1 MNILMDKVKDTFEKI
16 KYKHPW
22 DKYYKKNQRDIKVP
36 NMSCYEY
43 IREQNKNNM
52 DSYAINYFNNKM
64 TYRYFFGEINLCA
77 KALRSQGIRPGDVV
91 TVMMANTPEA
101 VIAFYAI
108 NKIGAIANMVHPL
121 SAEEEIKLSLNA
133 TKSVMLIAINVS
145 CKKVMNVIEDTSVYK
160 TVIVSPGDSMPT
172 LLKFGYYITQGRK
185 VEVPKKS
192 EDFMFW
198 NDFMMKGK
206 HFTQKVLVKTTKDQ
220 PAAILHSGGTT
231 GTPKNIV
238 LTNGNINALAVQGGI
253 IFPKVG
259 VGDTMLTILPLF
271 HCFGLCVCV
280 HCVLSLE
287 ATTILVPQFDAKRF
301 DKLFK
306 QYKPTIIAG
315 VPTLYEA
322 LLTNKHMEDMD
333 LSYIKYLICGGD
345 SLTEAKHNE
354 LDKFFRDHGCDAG
367 MTPGYGMTE
376 TCGPTV
382 AGILGT
388 ATPGAIGIPLPGND
402 MKIVS
407 IETREEV
414 PPREVGEIMIS
425 GPVVMPGYLDNEK
438 ETNDMLEM
446 DEKGKVWVKTGDL
459 GYVTE
464 DGLLYYVQRLKR
476 MLIVSGYNVYPSHIE
491 EILMQHPDIL
501 NCGVIG
507 IPHPYKVQVP
517 KAFIV
522 VKNGV
527 KVDNDFRKKIKE
539 YCEKNLA
546 FYMIPKEFVF
556 KESLPKTMIGKV
568 NYRELEKEEKNKSA
582 NS

>member
-1 MNILMDKVKDTFEKI
+1 MNILMDKVKEVFSKDSHKR
-16 KYKHPW
+16 PW
-22 DKYYKKNQRDIKVP
+22 EKYYKRNERNIKVP
-36 NMSCYEY
+36 NMSVYEY
-43 IREQNKNNM
+43 LRECNKDNM
-52 DSYAINYFNNKM
+52 DAIAINYFNKTM
-64 TYRYFFGEINLCA
+64 TFRYFFGEVNLCA

-91 TVMMANTPEA
+91 TVLMANTPEA

-121 SAEEEIKLSLNA
+121 SAEEEIKHSLVS

-145 CKKVMNVIEDTSVYK
+145 CKKVMNIIEETDVYK
-160 TVIVSPGDSMPT
+160 TVVVSPGDSMPT

-185 VEVPKKS
+185 IEVPKKS

-206 HFTQKVLVKTTKDQ
+206 NYTQKVLVKTTKEQ

-238 LTNGNINALAVQGGI
+238 LTNGNFNALSCQARI
-253 IFPKVG
+253 IFPLVKS
-259 VGDTMLTILPLF
+259 GDSMLTILPLF

-280 HCVLSLE
+280 HSVMCLNGGVVL
-287 ATTILVPQFDAKRF
+287 IPQFDAKKF
-301 DKLFK
+301 DTLLSK
-306 QYKPTIIAG
+306 YKPTLIAG
-315 VPTLYEA
+315 VPTLFEA
-322 LLTNKHMEDMD
+322 MMNNKKVQDMN
-333 LSYIKYLICGGD
+333 LSYIKYLIVGGD
-345 SLTEAKHNE
+345 CLTEAKNNE
-354 LDKFFRDHGCDAG
+354 MNKFIREHGVQNDVVQ
-367 MTPGYGMTE
+367 GYGMTE
-376 TCGPTV
+376 TTGPTV
-382 AGILGT
+382 AGILGSGK
-388 ATPGAIGIPLPGND
+388 PGAIGIPLPGND

-407 IETREEV
+407 VETKEEV
-414 PPREVGEIMIS
+414 PYGEVGEICIS

-438 ETNDMLEM
+438 ETNEMLEL
-446 DEKGKVWVKTGDL
+446 DEKGKVWVHTGDL

-464 DGLLYYVQRLKR
+464 EGILYYVQRLKR
-476 MLIVSGYNVYPSHIE
+476 MLIVSGYNVYPSHVE
-491 EILMQHPDIL
+491 NVLMEHPAIL

-522 VKNGV
+522 LNSGYKA
-527 KVDNDFRKKIKE
+527 DNDLKKDIKE

-556 KESLPKTMIGKV
+556 RESLPKTMIGKV
-568 NYRELEKEEKNKSA
+568 NYRELEKEENNK
-582 NS
+582 

>member
-1 MNILMDKVKDTFEKI
+1 MENIIDKVKKTFDKMT
-16 KYKHPW
+16 YKHPW
-22 DKYYKKNQRDIKVP
+22 DKFYKKSDRVIKVP
-36 NMSCYEY
+36 NMSVYEY
-43 IREQNKNNM
+43 MREQNKNNM
-52 DSYAINYFNNKM
+52 DSIAINYFNNKM

-91 TVMMANTPEA
+91 TVLMANTPEA
-101 VIAFYAI
+101 VISFYAI

-121 SAEEEIKLSLNA
+121 SAEEEIKLSLNT

-145 CKKVMNVIEDTSVYK
+145 CKKVMNIIDDTSVYK

-172 LLKFGYYITQGRK
+172 LLKFGYFITQGRK

-206 HFTQKVLVKTTKDQ
+206 NFTQKVLVKTTKDQ
-220 PAAILHSGGTT
+220 PAVILHSGGTT

-238 LTNGNINALAVQGGI
+238 LTNGNMNALAIQGGI

-259 VGDTMLTILPLF
+259 VDDTMLTILPLF

-280 HCVLSLE
+280 HCVLSLG
-287 ATTILVPQFDAKRF
+287 ATTILIPQFDAKRF

-306 QYKPTIIAG
+306 QYKPTLVAG

-322 LLTNKHMEDMD
+322 LLTNKYMEGMD
-333 LSYIKYLICGGD
+333 LSFIKYLICGGD

-354 LDKFFRDHGCDAG
+354 LDKFFRNHGCDAG

-382 AGILGT
+382 AGVLG
-388 ATPGAIGIPLPGND
+388 ASIPGAIGIPLPGND

-414 PPREVGEIMIS
+414 PAREVGEIMIS

-438 ETNDMLEM
+438 ETNEMLEK

-491 EILMQHPDIL
+491 EVLMRHPDIL

-556 KESLPKTMIGKV
+556 RESLPKTMIGKV
-568 NYRELEKEEKNKSA
+568 NYRELEKEEQN
-582 NS
+582 